1 VPKAAKDVGAVL
13 NVELISK
20 IGIGFVVDDAYE
32 VHLASPARESIHL
45 ELIVSLRLTP
55 SYV

>member
-32 VHLASPARESIHL
+32 VSLASPACKSIHL